1 MRRKHLWVLA
11 PLMLIPFLAG
21 LGLRTH
27 APVDGQLLYV
37 VVRAGV
43 ARAAVD
49 SLSDDKIYESAA
61 RGLVNEIDDPYAEL
75 YSPEELASFSRNTL
89 RNDYAGVGMQIQ
101 DQLGIIVVAA
111 VFPNSPASKGG
122 VQAGDRILMVDT
134 AAVSGLKIDEVS
146 GKLVGKP
153 GTLVTVTFLRPG
165 QEAQIQRKF
174 TRAVVHVPAVPYA
187 LMLDNGV
194 GYVPLQRFNEASAAD
209 VMTAVARLR
218 GAGARSFVLDLRG
231 NPGGSVDES
240 VAISNLF
247 LQPGQEIVAV
257 RYRDREAEVR
267 RAENDGVH
275 ISEPMI
281 VMVDGGAASASE
293 IVAGALQD
301 HDRALVVGT
310 TSFGKGVMQSIYPL
324 HQGWALKLTTAK
336 WFTPS
341 GRSIQRERVIRNGQL
356 VEARPDS
363 LETDSSRRARPAY
376 HSDAGRTVYGGGG
389 IAPDVVV
396 PADTITTAEQTFL
409 RALGP
414 KARESYRALYD
425 LALDLRPRVQASFTV
440 QPEWREDFFHRLETV
455 GAPVTRA
462 QFDAA
467 RPLVDRLL
475 EQQLATLAFGDS
487 SAFRRTAHS
496 DAQLQ
501 RAVGLLRNA
510 TTQPALYVAA
520 GADHPKG

>member
-1 MRRKHLWVLA
+1 MPRKYLWILA
-11 PLMLIPFLAG
+11 PLTLIPLLAG
-21 LGLRTH
+21 VGLRNH
-27 APVDGQLLYV
+27 AGVDGQLLFEE
-37 VVRAGV
+37 VRARV

-49 SLSDDKIYESAA
+49 SLSDDKIYENAA
-61 RGLVNEIDDPYAEL
+61 RGLVDNINDPYAEL

-101 DQLGIIVVAA
+101 DQLGLIVVAA

-122 VQAGDRILMVDT
+122 VQVGDRILSVDT
-134 AAVSGLKIDEVS
+134 TAVSGLKIDAVS
-146 GKLVGKP
+146 GRLIGKP
-153 GTLVTVTFLRPG
+153 GTPVTVTFLRPG
-165 QEAQIQRKF
+165 QEAQIQRRF

-194 GYVPLQRFNEASAAD
+194 GYVPLQRFNEASASD
-209 VMTAVARLR
+209 VLKAVAQLR
-218 GAGARSFVLDLRG
+218 SAGAHSFVLDLRG

-247 LQPGQEIVAV
+247 LQPGQEIVSV
-257 RYRDREAEVR
+257 RYRDRDAEVR
-267 RAENDGVH
+267 RADNDGVH
-275 ISEPMI
+275 VAEPMI

-336 WFTPS
+336 WYTPS
-341 GRSIQRERVIRNGQL
+341 GRSIQRERVIRNGEL
-356 VEARPDS
+356 VVVRPDS
-363 LETDSSRRARPAY
+363 LETDSSRRTRPAFR
-376 HSDAGRTVYGGGG
+376 SDAGRTVYGGGG

-396 PADTITTAEQTFL
+396 PADTITTAEQGFL

-425 LALDLRPRVQASFTV
+425 LALELRPQLSATFTV
-440 QPEWREDFFHRLETV
+440 QPQWREDFYHRLETV
-455 GAPVTRA
+455 GAPVTRS

-467 RPLVDRLL
+467 RPLVDRLI
-475 EQQLATLAFGDS
+475 EQQLATIAFGDS
-487 SAFRRTAHS
+487 SAFRRMSHS
-496 DAQLQ
+496 DAQLR
-501 RAVGLLRNA
+501 RAVDLLKNA
-510 TTQPALYVAA
+510 TTQPALFVAA
-520 GADHPKG
+520 AADHTRG

>member
-11 PLMLIPFLAG
+11 PLTLIPFLAG
-21 LGLRTH
+21 VGFRH
-27 APVDGQLLYV
+27 HDPVDGQLLFEE
-37 VVRAGV
+37 VRARV
-43 ARAAVD
+43 ARGAVD
-49 SLSDDKIYESAA
+49 SLSDDKIFENAA
-61 RGLVNEIDDPYAEL
+61 RGLVDHINDPYAEL

-101 DQLGIIVVAA
+101 DQLGNIVVAT
-111 VFPNSPASKGG
+111 VFPNSPASRGG
-122 VQAGDRILMVDT
+122 VLVGDRILFVDT
-134 AAVSGLKIDEVS
+134 SAVTGLKIDQVS
-146 GKLVGKP
+146 AKLLGKA
-153 GTLVTVTFLRPG
+153 GTPVTVTFARAG
-165 QEAQIQRKF
+165 QEPQIQRKF

-209 VMTAVARLR
+209 VMTAVNRLR
-218 GAGARSFVLDLRG
+218 SAGARSFVLDLRG
-231 NPGGSVDES
+231 NPGGSVEES

-247 LQPGQEIVAV
+247 LQPGQEIVSV

-267 RAENDGVH
+267 RAENDGEHVA
-275 ISEPMI
+275 EPMI

-310 TSFGKGVMQSIYPL
+310 TSFGKGVMQTIYPL

-336 WFTPS
+336 WYTPS
-341 GRSIQRERVIRNGQL
+341 GRSIQREREMRNGEL
-356 VEARPDS
+356 VAVRPDS
-363 LETDSSRRARPAY
+363 LETDSARRSRPAY

-389 IAPDVVV
+389 ITPDVIVA
-396 PADTITTAEQTFL
+396 ADTITTAEQTFL

-414 KARESYRALYD
+414 KSRESYRALYD
-425 LALDLRPRVQASFTV
+425 LALQLRPRVQSTFSV
-440 QPEWREDFFHRLETV
+440 QPEWRDDFYRRLEAV

-475 EQQLATLAFGDS
+475 EQQLASIAFGDS
-487 SAFRRTAHS
+487 SAFRRTS
-496 DAQLQ
+496 RDDAQLQ
-501 RAVGLLRNA
+501 RAVNLLKNA
-510 TTQPALYVAA
+510 TTQPALFVAA
-520 GADHPKG
+520 TAERNKG